1 MEIIQMANEMKLTN
15 HDDLKIGENFDNGE
29 HIFYTQDLEESNV
42 VDALK
47 WFENGKM
54 VSIVSEVHGGIIGYA
69 HQDNIED
76 IVSVLNLYA
85 IDRLL

>member
-1 MEIIQMANEMKLTN
+1 MANEMKLTN
-15 HDDLKIGENFDNGE
+15 NDDLKIGEIFDNGE
-29 HIFYTQDLEESNV
+29 HIFYTQDLEKSNV

-54 VSIVSEVHGGIIGYA
+54 VAIVSEVHGGIIGYV
-69 HQDNIED
+69 HQENIED